1 MATTDCTQVR
11 AGSAE
16 RPDWHSVLD
25 IVGERFPAVESAGSV
40 YRIAEFAVA
49 LLALIVTAPVIAVVA
64 VLIRL
69 DSRGPALFRQVRVGR
84 GGRLFTFV
92 KFRTFWHDAVQRH
105 PHLYNYRFSEGEI
118 AQFSFK
124 NPGDPRATR
133 MGRWLRRTTID
144 ELPNFW
150 NVLTGDMT
158 LVGPRPELP
167 EMLPYYSDE
176 HLLKFSVKPGLTG
189 LAQTSGRGHLRF
201 LEAAQLDAEY
211 VRSRSLKGDLRI
223 LWRTAVIVLRREGA
237 F

>member
-1 MATTDCTQVR
+1 MATTDCARVK
-11 AGSAE
+11 AKSADL
-16 RPDWHSVLD
+16 PDWHTVLE
-25 IVGERFPAVESAGSV
+25 IVGERCPATEGAGHV
-40 YRIAEFAVA
+40 YRIVEFGVA
-49 LLALIVTAPVIAVVA
+49 LLALILTAPVIVIVA
-64 VLIRL
+64 ALIRL

-92 KFRTFWHDAVQRH
+92 KFRTFWDDAVQRY
-105 PHLYNYRFSEGEI
+105 PHLYNYRFSESEI

-133 MGRWLRRTTID
+133 IGRWLRRTTID

-176 HLLKFSVKPGLTG
+176 HLVKFSVKPGLTG

-211 VRSRSLKGDLRI
+211 VRSRSIKGDLRI
-223 LWRTAVIVLRREGA
+223 VWRTAVIVLRREGA